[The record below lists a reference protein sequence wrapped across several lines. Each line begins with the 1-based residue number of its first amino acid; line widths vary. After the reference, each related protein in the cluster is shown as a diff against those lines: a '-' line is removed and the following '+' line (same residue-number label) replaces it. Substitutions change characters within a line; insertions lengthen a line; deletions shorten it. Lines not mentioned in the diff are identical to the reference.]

1 MRSPAQRRNDR
12 RLGQMAKKR
21 FSAKRKTTKR
31 KTSTRLTMRRRTRR
45 APARRSYSR
54 TIRRS
59 VSRKSGSKILS
70 YAKPIA
76 SGIGG
81 SLLVETIANRV
92 GFGQYGQ
99 IAGYGGAYA
108 FGGVKGIVGK
118 LAFDLLSGRGIGL
131 GLGSNTT
138 NGGQS
143 L

>member
-1 MRSPAQRRNDR
+1 MRSPAQKRNDR

-21 FSAKRKTTKR
+21 HSKRVKR
-31 KTSTRLTMRRRTRR
+31 SSPVKRTMRRRTRR

-81 SLLVETIANRV
+81 SILVETIANRV

-131 GLGSNTT
+131 GIGSSSGS
-138 NGGQS
+138 GGNS

>member
-1 MRSPAQRRNDR
+1 MKRKRSAKQRANDK
-12 RLGQMAKKR
+12 RLGLMARKR
-21 FSAKRKTTKR
+21 GSRKVKRTTKVVIPMARRRSAKRRSYTT
-31 KTSTRLTMRRRTRR
+31 SVRR
-45 APARRSYSR
+45 A
-54 TIRRS
+54 

-81 SLLVETIANRV
+81 SILVETIANRV

-118 LAFDLLSGRGIGL
+118 LGFDLLSGRGIGL
-131 GLGSNTT
+131 GIGSST
-138 NGGQS
+138 GSQVGSS

>member
-1 MRSPAQRRNDR
+1 MVRSPKQKANDK
-12 RLGQMAKKR
+12 RLGLMAKQRSKKVKR
-21 FSAKRKTTKR
+21 TTKVVVSMARRRSAKRRSYTT
-31 KTSTRLTMRRRTRR
+31 SVRR
-45 APARRSYSR
+45 A
-54 TIRRS
+54 

-81 SLLVETIANRV
+81 SILVETIANRV

-118 LAFDLLSGRGIGL
+118 LGYDLLSGRGIGL
-131 GLGSNTT
+131 GIGSSTGNQV
-138 NGGQS
+138 GSS

>member
-1 MRSPAQRRNDR
+1 MRSPAQRRNDK

-21 FSAKRKTTKR
+21 HSKRVKR
-31 KTSTRLTMRRRTRR
+31 VTSVKRTMRRRTRR

-81 SLLVETIANRV
+81 SILVETIANRV